1 MRILVTGSDG
11 LVATN
16 IIPFLKEHF
25 EIIPALEK
33 EWDITDRDKG
43 RAVLKST
50 QPHVLLNLAAMT
62 NVDGCEDI
70 LDRAHKVNAEGP
82 GVLAD
87 LCREEGVKIAHFSTD
102 YVFDGAGQRPYRED
116 DRTNPLSVYGR
127 TKLLGEKEV
136 MKRTDNFLVIRTQWI
151 YGEGGENFITKVTR
165 LGKEKGAVSV
175 VNDQTGSPT
184 YAKDL
189 AQPVAALI
197 QGNCS
202 GIYHVTNDGSCTWFD
217 LAREIFSILS
227 LPVTCLPISSDQLRR
242 KATRPTYSVFDCSK
256 VQAHTGHHMRHWR
269 EALQEYLTRQ

>member
-43 RAVLKST
+43 RAVLRST

-62 NVDGCEDI
+62 NVDGCEDVP
-70 LDRAHKVNAEGP
+70 DEAQRVNSEGP

-87 LCREEGVKIAHFSTD
+87 ICREEGVKIAHFSTD
-102 YVFDGAGQRPYRED
+102 YVFDGSGQRPYRED

-127 TKLLGEKEV
+127 SKLLGEQEV
-136 MKRTDNFLVIRTQWI
+136 MKRTDNFLIIRTQWI
-151 YGEGGENFITKVTR
+151 YGDGGENFITKVTR
-165 LGKEKGAVSV
+165 LGKEKGTVSV

-197 QGNCS
+197 QGSCS

-217 LAREIFSILS
+217 FAQEIFSILS
-227 LPVTCLPISSDQLRR
+227 LPVTCLPIGSDQLQR

-256 VQAHTGHHMRHWR
+256 LQAHTGLHMRHWR

>member
-43 RAVLKST
+43 RAVLRSV

-136 MKRTDNFLVIRTQWI
+136 MKRTDNFLIIRTQWI

-165 LGKEKGAVSV
+165 LGKEKGTVSV

-197 QGNCS
+197 RG
-202 GIYHVTNDGSCTWFD
+202 T
-217 LAREIFSILS
+217 APASITSPMMAPALG
-227 LPVTCLPISSDQLRR
+227 LT
-242 KATRPTYSVFDCSK
+242 
-256 VQAHTGHHMRHWR
+256 
-269 EALQEYLTRQ
+269 LQERFFPSCPYLQPASLSVRINSRERPQGPPIRSLIAARSRPIRGFV